1 MAGGGSQG
9 MVAAGTITAIQTYL
23 PGVDSASNPFPAYG
37 GSDEESVE
45 DAKLRAPAELKS
57 KGRAVTTDDFE
68 TMAIATPTVRVRR
81 AKALPLAH
89 PSYPGAS
96 IPGSV
101 TVIVVP
107 DGDTPNP
114 LPNAATLAA
123 VCAYLDQHRLLTTEV
138 HVTGP
143 TYHLV
148 RISVQLIVAPA
159 GELAAV
165 QRDVQSALNDFF
177 SPLSGGSDGTG
188 WPFGGTIF
196 FSDVYRIIL
205 ATSGVARIADGQLVI
220 YLDGEP
226 GLFGRDVPICPGE
239 LVYSTDHDV
248 TVAYATASGS

>member
-1 MAGGGSQG
+1 M
-9 MVAAGTITAIQTYL
+9 
-23 PGVDSASNPFPAYG
+23 
-37 GSDEESVE
+37 
-45 DAKLRAPAELKS
+45 
-57 KGRAVTTDDFE
+57 
-68 TMAIATPTVRVRR
+68 RVRR
-81 AKALPLAH
+81 AKALPLAN

-165 QRDVQSALNDFF
+165 QRDVQSALNAFF

-205 ATSGVARIADGQLVI
+205 ATPGIARIADGQLVI

-226 GLFGRDVPICPGE
+226 GQMGTSRPKSPG
-239 LVYSTDHDV
+239 SP
-248 TVAYATASGS
+248 SR